1 MWHDI
6 CSTTNVAAAAAGDG
20 GRGVVSGAGVWVG
33 LGQEASSSFFFFC
46 NDEVAVAGDG
56 DGSLFPFRF
65 LVVVPPLV
73 HQAGGNDQIGA
84 VFDDLTDSVV
94 AVILTVIGFFLAGMY
109 VGLYCTM
116 DECSPILLKMD

>member
-1 MWHDI
+1 MVEGVLFLVQG
-6 CSTTNVAAAAAGDG
+6 SRSVY
-20 GRGVVSGAGVWVG
+20 GRKARPPSFSSAIMKLLLLETVMVPSS
-33 LGQEASSSFFFFC
+33 LSASS
-46 NDEVAVAGDG
+46 
-56 DGSLFPFRF
+56 L
-65 LVVVPPLV
+65 LLPPLV